1 MLFRN
6 FWILGVIVG
15 LINSYIIRSRILS
28 IVRQNPELKQE
39 GEQLTKGYFFA
50 LTLPWLI
57 LGVLQLAGGFSD
69 FSYMFSR
76 DLNNIYVLLSR
87 GFIIFCLLLYLYW
100 MVFRNGA
107 RSLIKFKLIRGLF
120 SENERGL
127 KFVAL
132 VGTTASI
139 ISFVMMN

>member
-1 MLFRN
+1 
-6 FWILGVIVG
+6 
-15 LINSYIIRSRILS
+15 
-28 IVRQNPELKQE
+28 
-39 GEQLTKGYFFA
+39 
-50 LTLPWLI
+50 
-57 LGVLQLAGGFSD
+57 
-69 FSYMFSR
+69 
-76 DLNNIYVLLSR
+76 
-87 GFIIFCLLLYLYW
+87 

-139 ISFVMMN
+139 ISFVMMK